1 MALDHAL
8 AETLS
13 PRAGVI
19 RFYSWSAPTVSF
31 GRNEP
36 SRGRYDLEAAA
47 REGIEF
53 VRRPTGGR
61 AVLHADE
68 ITYSVVAPVH
78 ALGGVRAAYARI
90 NQGLVAGLAR
100 LGVPAQ
106 VCTEGVTVGP
116 HAGPCFRA
124 PVPGEV
130 VLRGRKLI
138 GSAQARFGDQM
149 LQHGSI
155 ILSGDQGALA
165 SLCGGDADSVSPAAL
180 ARELAG
186 MDRLTVIDG
195 LSQGIVL
202 ALGGARS
209 KGGYAPAELDVANRL
224 ERERYAA
231 DAWTWR
237 R

>member
-13 PRAGVI
+13 PGAGTI

-36 SRGRYDLEAAA
+36 ARGRYDLEAAG
-47 REGIEF
+47 RDGIQF

-68 ITYSVVAPVH
+68 ITYSVIAQAR
-78 ALGGVRAAYARI
+78 ALGGARAAYARI
-90 NQGLVAGLAR
+90 NEGLVSGLVR
-100 LGVPAQ
+100 LGVPAELA
-106 VCTEGVTVGP
+106 TGGTTLAP
-116 HAGPCFRA
+116 DAGPCFRVPA
-124 PVPGEV
+124 PGEV

-138 GSAQARFGDQM
+138 GSAQARLGDCL

-165 SLCGGDADSVSPAAL
+165 RLSGGDPDPAPPAGLAD
-180 ARELAG
+180 ELRG
-186 MDRLTVIDG
+186 MDRWKMIDG
-195 LSQGIVL
+195 LARGIVL
-202 ALGGARS
+202 ALGGAWS
-209 KGGYAPAELDVANRL
+209 KGGYAPAEIQVAQRL